1 MRIYIYIYIHIY
13 IYITYIYI
21 YITYIY
27 IYIYIY
33 ITYIYRERDI
43 DIDIDKGRSIIH
55 IYKEVVKTIQW
66 IHPSYDHNDLV
77 FTCRLWKASDG
88 VHTLLML
95 GPRGWSTVSIYIYIN
110 IYEYICD
117 IYLLYIYTNIY

>member
-1 MRIYIYIYIHIY
+1 MY

-21 YITYIY
+21 YNIY
-27 IYIYIY
+27 IYIYIE
-33 ITYIYRERDI
+33 REI

-77 FTCRLWKASDG
+77 FTCRLWTASDG

-95 GPRGWSTVSIYIYIN
+95 GPRGWSTISIYLYKYI
-110 IYEYICD
+110 
-117 IYLLYIYTNIY
+117 